1 MVILKLIFCF
11 ECLVVG
17 TLLLCDVIRDMWS
30 AKRAQEN
37 HVRCPQ
43 WRINW
48 EKATLTP
55 DGKLEIADALE
66 LVEIHSDK
74 KMAQG

>member
-1 MVILKLIFCF
+1 MGFLKLILCF
-11 ECLVVG
+11 ESLVG
-17 TLLLCDVIRDMWS
+17 GILLLCDVIRDMWS
-30 AKRAQEN
+30 AKRAHEN
-37 HVRCPQ
+37 HVRCRQ

-66 LVEIHSDK
+66 LVECTAFEFDK
-74 KMAQG
+74 

>member
-11 ECLVVG
+11 ESLVVAI
-17 TLLLCDVIRDMWS
+17 LLSCDVIRDMWS
-30 AKRAQEN
+30 AKRAHEN
-37 HVRCPQ
+37 HVRCRQ

-66 LVEIHSDK
+66 LVDCTAFESDK
-74 KMAQG
+74 